1 LNIAPIRQRISGFS
15 LIEMMVAIAV
25 LAILASVAAPA
36 YQGMIAGNQVSATT
50 NEILE
55 LLATAQAE
63 ARNRQTSV
71 NLTIASTTDGQK
83 LSIAPAGD
91 NSNVLNSLLIRNNA
105 NLQLSSTF
113 SAIRFRP
120 DGMPCD
126 NQTDETQCVTTANKS
141 ITISSTSYS
150 SRTRNIQI
158 LGSGKVILVNQ

>member
-1 LNIAPIRQRISGFS
+1 MNIAPIRQRISGFS

-36 YQGMIAGNQVSATT
+36 YQGMIAGNHVSATT

-63 ARNRQTSV
+63 ARNRQTTV
-71 NLTIASTTDGQK
+71 NVTVASTTDGQNW
-83 LSIAPAGD
+83 SIAPAD
-91 NSNVLNSLLIRNNA
+91 DSDNVLNRMLVRNNA
-105 NLQLSSTF
+105 NIEVASTF
-113 SAIRFRP
+113 NAIGFLP
-120 DGMPCD
+120 DG
-126 NQTDETQCVTTANKS
+126 TLSETTANKS